1 MYMYLTIVFSCTGAM
16 DKPAS
21 ILCWTTL
28 FNILHGDVISQPLY
42 ENHKGNQLITN
53 RTDSYYK
60 EVYGK

>member
-1 MYMYLTIVFSCTGAM
+1 MYLTVVYSCTAAM

-21 ILCWTTL
+21 ILCWTTY
-28 FNILHGDVISQPLY
+28 IIMHGDIISQPLY
-42 ENHKGNQLITN
+42 ENHQGDQMVTN